1 MVRIRR
7 NTSNEINRRPA
18 RAENPQFGTQSL
30 IQSIQQFG
38 STVEGIGREVLEE
51 ETEARDRTWAFEQA
65 TAQRKEFEAEARR
78 RAQEDGYDGYG
89 IKMQEFAMKQ
99 AKDLEKD
106 APSQRARE
114 MLRQQIRPSM
124 MAGIANA
131 AKTER
136 VQKIEQ
142 QRKTIMDHAELVAE
156 EIAVKGDPTEARAEL
171 KKITGWINASIGSH
185 FTKEEGAVLKDKV
198 LNQGVLRLG
207 EAMAESNP
215 NRLVT
220 LMEASV
226 TGKTGLPEISPD
238 QKVLEVDPGM
248 AVKLMGYTPEE
259 VVERSTQTGKVA
271 IDLDKTARAKIRA
284 QGDDQL
290 GKQFREGL
298 TPAQF
303 GSMLRMAHA
312 KAKQAAKKNLSNL
325 STLMKEGEAAAS
337 EGDVFTASKQSE
349 LIAKQILSSN
359 ELPDENKGRL
369 LVQNEAGIKAFAQA
383 SAELNAL
390 GADEIDSFTA
400 RGQEIIDSTIA
411 EAKSKY
417 GETNPAYLRDL
428 RQQLNKQLID
438 KVQDHK
444 KKLQSDPMSIVR
456 RSRAEDLAN
465 AEGDE
470 IQVVLGELV
479 EEQKAKGV
487 NVPRVT
493 TLSQAREMAAELKPK
508 LQSKQTAALAFE
520 QLQEQYGDEL
530 FPMVAKEL
538 GQQKGMPSDLML
550 LAYAKDPG
558 SKAQIID
565 NIVNRANIKERF
577 TSKKNS
583 EEDLKA
589 SVRDAF
595 PELERAF
602 ASRDGS
608 GENDATV
615 NGMFSQLETAT
626 MKYINDGESESDA
639 REKAY
644 AEIIATNFHVTDVDR
659 PGIGGDDSNLLI
671 PRVHAEGRPT
681 NVKTIEAFMRSHHTA
696 RGLMQLGVDK
706 FLKENGVEVDQQSIA
721 RAASEGEWVNNGPD
735 GIVFVVPGQNF
746 GMSGKVPVPG
756 TEKSFQELSEGP
768 FDRLTTDELGETNAP
783 AMGSRFIPDAEELR
797 RSSGGR

>member
-1 MVRIRR
+1 V
-7 NTSNEINRRPA
+7 
-18 RAENPQFGTQSL
+18 
-30 IQSIQQFG
+30 QSIQQFG

-51 ETEARDRTWAFEQA
+51 ETLERDKTWVFEQA
-65 TAQRKEFEAEARR
+65 TAQRKDFEAKADQLARD
-78 RAQEDGYDGYG
+78 EGYG
-89 IKMQEFAMKQ
+89 EYGVKMQKFAMEQ
-99 AKDLEKD
+99 AKSLEKD
-106 APSQRARE
+106 APSERAKQ

-136 VQKIEQ
+136 VQTLEA
-142 QRKTIMDHAELVAE
+142 QRKSVLDYVDSSAE
-156 EIAVKGDPTEARAEL
+156 EIAVKGDPEHARSKVKQAIDVVNQSKNL
-171 KKITGWINASIGSH
+171 RP
-185 FTKEEGAVLKDKV
+185 EEKTVLVQKAKNLGA
-198 LNQGVLRLG
+198 LNLAN
-207 EAMAESNP
+207 AMAESNP

-226 TGKTGLPEISPD
+226 TGKTGLPEITPD
-238 QKVLEVDPGM
+238 QKVLEVDSGM
-248 AVKLMGYTPEE
+248 AIKLMGYTPEE
-259 VVERSTQTGKVA
+259 VVERSTQSGKVA

-284 QGDDQL
+284 QGDDQF
-290 GKQFREGL
+290 GKLFREGL
-298 TPAQF
+298 DAKQF
-303 GSMLRMAHA
+303 SSVLRMAHA

-349 LIAKQILSSN
+349 LIAKKIINSS

-456 RSRAEDLAN
+456 RSRAEELAQ
-465 AEGDE
+465 ADGDE
-470 IQVVLGELV
+470 VKVVLSELV

-520 QLQEQYGDEL
+520 QLQEQYGDDL

-565 NIVNRANIKERF
+565 NIVNRTEIKERF
-577 TSKKNS
+577 ISKDNS
-583 EEDLKA
+583 EKDLKA
-589 SVRDAF
+589 SVRSAF

-602 ASRDGS
+602 SGRAGS

-615 NGMFSQLETAT
+615 NGVFSQLETAT
-626 MKYINDGESESDA
+626 MRYINDGDSESDA

-644 AEIIATNFHVTDVDR
+644 AEIIGANFHVTDVDR

-706 FLKENGVEVDQQSIA
+706 FLKESGQDVDQQSIA

-746 GMSGKVPVPG
+746 GLSGMVPVPG

-783 AMGSRFIPDAEELR
+783 AVGSRFIPDAEELR